1 MKHEVLGIDE
11 RLRKTFTTA
20 LFAGLGAI
28 SLLVATELMENAA
41 GVGWLGG
48 VLIGIPLIVLRK
60 PIFETFSKISMT
72 IMPEAHT
79 QNELAYL
86 EAFSIA
92 MDDLIVTDDE
102 RKMLKIQAR
111 TLGLDDE
118 RVDHLEAYFMAKLEE
133 E

>member
-1 MKHEVLGIDE
+1 
-11 RLRKTFTTA
+11 
-20 LFAGLGAI
+20 
-28 SLLVATELMENAA
+28 MENAA

-92 MDDLIVTDDE
+92 MGDLIVTDDE